1 MALWEE
7 ALRVRG
13 SGPKSAPPPLRAST
27 SGQGQRSTQ
36 VVIKIATFQK
46 TARGARNTL
55 SYISSHGGTRD
66 DNRLYDD
73 AGVRHLDA
81 ARRVLTRG
89 PAATSQAPTARRR
102 VGT

>member
-73 AGVRHLDA
+73 AGRELTGAEGA
-81 ARRVLTRG
+81 AYL
-89 PAATSQAPTARRR
+89 AS
-102 VGT
+102 